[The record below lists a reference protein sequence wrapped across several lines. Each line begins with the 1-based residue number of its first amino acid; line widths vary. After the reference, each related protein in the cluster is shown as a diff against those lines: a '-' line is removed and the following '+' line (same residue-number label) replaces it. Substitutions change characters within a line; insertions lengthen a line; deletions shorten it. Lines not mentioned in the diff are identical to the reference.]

1 MIESAPAGALYD
13 SGHRFCAVVH
23 CIFRTWIIFP
33 ISKLEIMELQ
43 WTYARTRRCA
53 SPQTRHPEWA
63 AGALEKP
70 GGEPIHLSFRGIE
83 GSEALCGFR
92 LALSVQWR
100 ETSKPICAHG
110 VSGAWIEVCLST
122 RKGTSRSRRS
132 NRRCG
137 GTAQI
142 ALTGG
147 WRASRGLA
155 VCSRK
160 GSGNVPCP
168 AIQGCAQ
175 SRIARSKVLWRS
187 RSLRC
192 NSQRKNAGTKP
203 CGRTSRKGDQ
213 CQIRICAC

>member
-1 MIESAPAGALYD
+1 MIQAIDFY
-13 SGHRFCAVVH
+13 AVVH

-92 LALSVQWR
+92 LALPVQWR
-100 ETSKPICAHG
+100 ETGKPICAHG
-110 VSGAWIEVCLST
+110 VSGAWIKVCFPT
-122 RKGTSRSRRS
+122 RKGISRARS
-132 NRRCG
+132 SHGSCG

-155 VCSRK
+155 VCSGK
-160 GSGNVPCP
+160 GSGNVACP
-168 AIQGCAQ
+168 ALQGSAQ
-175 SRIARSKVLWRS
+175 SRVARSKVL
-187 RSLRC
+187 
-192 NSQRKNAGTKP
+192 
-203 CGRTSRKGDQ
+203 
-213 CQIRICAC
+213 

>member
-1 MIESAPAGALYD
+1 MA
-13 SGHRFCAVVH
+13 
-23 CIFRTWIIFP
+23 
-33 ISKLEIMELQ
+33 
-43 WTYARTRRCA
+43 YARTRRCA

-63 AGALEKP
+63 AGTLEKP

-92 LALSVQWR
+92 LALPVQWR
-100 ETSKPICAHG
+100 ETGKPICAHG
-110 VSGAWIEVCLST
+110 VSGAWIEVRLSACQ
-122 RKGTSRSRRS
+122 GTSRSRGS
-132 NRRCG
+132 HGRRG

-147 WRASRGLA
+147 WRASRSLA
-155 VCSRK
+155 VCRRK
-160 GSGNVPCP
+160 GSRNVACP
-168 AIQGCAQ
+168 ALQGSAQ
-175 SRIARSKVLWRS
+175 SRVARSKVLWCS

-213 CQIRICAC
+213 CLIRICLCWKMQSANSHHFLTRLFSSVELRSGC